1 MLYLTTRDK
10 FDTYTVFHTL
20 SGDTAAN
27 GGLFLPFRI
36 PKISAESLQGKSFCD
51 TIAEVLNLL
60 FSCRMSGKEV
70 EFCVGRY
77 PLQIQTGHQKIYI
90 AQLWRNLDGS
100 YEKMER
106 RLAAR
111 ICNCPQDEVKVT
123 SWIAIGIRI
132 AVLFGVFAQMLSQY
146 ADNIE
151 EAWDIAVPAGDFR
164 TAMAVAYCR
173 EMGLSVANLVCACD
187 HDSVVWDFLHRGE
200 LRTCA
205 VDPAITEL
213 ERLIHTRLG
222 VDEVLRYCDIRSK
235 GGVYTLDPAQTKRL
249 SDGTYAAVVSVD
261 RLNNVISNVYR
272 TSSCIL
278 DPVTAAAYGG
288 LMDYRAR
295 SGESRRALLLADQN
309 PMDFGTVV
317 CDAVNMTAAE
327 LKQSLTA
334 I

>member
-1 MLYLTTRDK
+1 MLYLTTRNK

-20 SGDTAAN
+20 SGDAAAN

-36 PKISAESLQGKSFCD
+36 PKISTEALQGKSFCD

-77 PLQIQTGHQKIYI
+77 PLHIQTGHQKIYI

-111 ICNCPQDEVKVT
+111 ICNCSQENAKVT
-123 SWIAIGIRI
+123 SWISIGIRI
-132 AVLFGVFAQMLSQY
+132 AVLFGVFAQMQSQL
-146 ADNIE
+146 ADRTE
-151 EAWDIAVPAGDFR
+151 EPLDIAVPAGDFR
-164 TAMAVAYCR
+164 TAMAVVYSR
-173 EMGLSVANLVCACD
+173 EMGLNIANLVCACD

-200 LRTCA
+200 LRTS
-205 VDPAITEL
+205 VSDPANTEL
-213 ERLIHTRLG
+213 ERLIHARLG
-222 VDEVLRYCDIRSK
+222 VDEVLRYCAVREK
-235 GGVYTLDPAQTKRL
+235 GGVYTLDSMQTKQL
-249 SDGTYAAVVSVD
+249 SDGAFAAVVSND

-272 TSSCIL
+272 TNGCIL

-295 SGESRRALLLADQN
+295 SGESRTALLLADQN
-309 PMDFGTVV
+309 PMDFGTIV

-327 LKQSLTA
+327 LKQVLTT